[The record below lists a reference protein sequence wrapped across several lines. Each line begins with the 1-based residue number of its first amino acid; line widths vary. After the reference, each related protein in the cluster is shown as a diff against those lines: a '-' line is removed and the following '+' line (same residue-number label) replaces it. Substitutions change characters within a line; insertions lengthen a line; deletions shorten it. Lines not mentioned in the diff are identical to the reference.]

1 MVGCGNGS
9 LTVAQQGREMTSVNT
24 GFNPYAQMGS
34 AYARAAAAA
43 QPTLAS
49 VLGAADSGN
58 QPDSNAATNLTLSDA
73 ARAQLAKD
81 STSKDF
87 AAVTADA
94 RSALDALYA
103 AAKVKGPIDAAG
115 KTTIDLSSLDR
126 RSLFAVATNNG
137 GKFSSDEQKTA
148 YNELVNRFKDA
159 LAPAAATSKLTGDF
173 SPVYKA
179 ALDFLD
185 GASSE
190 EKATAT
196 WSSQRDAVLKG
207 VQATQ
212 QDPTTAPVGISN
224 DPVAAYLAQDASG
237 SPTTTQ
243 DISTVAKN
251 VRATLDAQAKAAAAD
266 GKELV
271 FDSRRKTGQQ
281 ADLGSIDNRSLA
293 AMSLNQD
300 GMFSGLESY
309 AAKQTLDSRNRASVL
324 AALKQSQTSRDPTQ
338 LSLGI
343 LNTYSSMSPE
353 ERQAANWTPAF
364 RDNAIANYKS
374 TRQIMSILNGA

>member
-1 MVGCGNGS
+1 
-9 LTVAQQGREMTSVNT
+9 MTSVNT

-34 AYARAAAAA
+34 VYSRAAAA

-94 RSALDALYA
+94 RGALDGLYV
-103 AAKVKGPIDAAG
+103 AAKVKGPIDADG

-137 GKFSSDEQKTA
+137 GKFSPDEQKIANT
-148 YNELVNRFKDA
+148 ELVNRFKDA

-173 SPVYKA
+173 SSVYKA

-185 GASSE
+185 GASGE
-190 EKATAT
+190 EKATAM
-196 WSSQRDAVLKG
+196 WSVQRAAVLKG

-212 QDPTTAPVGISN
+212 QDPTTAPAGIVA
-224 DPVAAYLAQDASG
+224 DPVADYLAQDASG
-237 SPTTTQ
+237 SPAATQ

-266 GKELV
+266 GQELV

-281 ADLGSIDNRSLA
+281 ADLSSIDSRSLA
-293 AMSLNQD
+293 AISLNQD
-300 GMFSGLESY
+300 GLFSGLESF

-374 TRQIMSILNGA
+374 TRQIMSILSGA